1 MKYAALAL
9 IACLSLFNQSVHA
22 AAAPQAEP
30 EFILPAGVS
39 PDDPEAA
46 ELAMQYFTLGPSFVT
61 NYDGSGRL
69 KYLKADISVLARLT
83 AQPYLERHLPYIRNR
98 LVVLFSGQLEETL
111 QSTQGKEALRQQ
123 ALVEIRHALQ
133 MLETPSVADQILELY
148 FTSYVLQR

>member
-46 ELAMQYFTLGPSFVT
+46 ELAMQYFTLGPSFV
-61 NYDGSGRL
+61 SGGT
-69 KYLKADISVLARLT
+69 VLRPAG
-83 AQPYLERHLPYIRNR
+83 RNPA
-98 LVVLFSGQLEETL
+98 VDSGQGGTAPAG
-111 QSTQGKEALRQQ
+111 TGRDQ
-123 ALVEIRHALQ
+123 ACA
-133 MLETPSVADQILELY
+133 ADA
-148 FTSYVLQR
+148 